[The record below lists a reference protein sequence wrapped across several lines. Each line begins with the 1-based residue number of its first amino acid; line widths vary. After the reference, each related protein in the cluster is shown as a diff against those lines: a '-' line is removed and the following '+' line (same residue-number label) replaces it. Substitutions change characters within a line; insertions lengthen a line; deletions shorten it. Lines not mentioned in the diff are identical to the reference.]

1 MVTGFITDSNGN
13 TRHFDETTGLLTRG
27 WLTDTDEYKYYF
39 YSGSGVMAKGGWRTK
54 KNRNAISVRPM
65 DVCVQAG

>member
-1 MVTGFITDSNGN
+1 M
-13 TRHFDETTGLLTRG
+13 TRG

-65 DVCVQAG
+65 DICVQAG